1 MGFVQLS
8 SEKSRYVSRHNWST
22 AHSFNVKVGHLGFVI
37 DDVDDMDDLKDDLPF
52 IPSPD
57 CVLESNEKVYKQ
69 LC

>member
-1 MGFVQLS
+1 MPYCPGPP
-8 SEKSRYVSRHNWST
+8 T